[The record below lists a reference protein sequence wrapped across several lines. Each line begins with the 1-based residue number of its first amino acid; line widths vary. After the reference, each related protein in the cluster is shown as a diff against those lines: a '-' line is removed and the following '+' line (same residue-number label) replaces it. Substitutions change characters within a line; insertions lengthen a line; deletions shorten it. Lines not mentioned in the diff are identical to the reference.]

1 MKFKVGDRVK
11 AISNYYGWTKKAYN
25 WEGIVVEVNNYTF
38 SAITIYSENTD
49 VINREYDNLKYIY
62 FELIDPNPANGIE
75 ILLKY
80 FINKYKEVFNM
91 VDFKYEIKAKKPI
104 LDDVEKEYL
113 SNVIKPFKNRILSIK
128 KVESYYLKESIEIVL
143 MDNDA
148 LYFPFFKKGTMYK
161 GMEVNKN
168 YNLEELGL

>member
-1 MKFKVGDRVK
+1 MKFKVGDRVR

-91 VDFKYEIKAKKPI
+91 VDFKYEIKAKKSI

-113 SNVIKPFKNRILSIK
+113 SNVIKPFRDRVKYIK
-128 KVESYYLKESIEIVL
+128 KIQAVNYGEFISIGFFNSYFMCLP
-143 MDNDA
+143 
-148 LYFPFFKKGTMYK
+148 YFEKGTMYK
-161 GMEVNKN
+161 GMECDKK
-168 YNLEELGL
+168 YTLEELGL